1 MRCSKRR
8 CCWRQRTATGRS
20 RGAGYPRA
28 MHSAL
33 STAINRRLE
42 ALIIVWARREWPA
55 LRLLPVRWLRP
66 AVAPTALRL
75 RRLLTRAVLAATMSV
90 AVVVG
95 LLLLKP

>member
-1 MRCSKRR
+1 
-8 CCWRQRTATGRS
+8 
-20 RGAGYPRA
+20 

-33 STAINRRLE
+33 SAAIDRRLE

-75 RRLLTRAVLAATMSV
+75 RRLLTRAVLVAAMP
-90 AVVVG
+90 AAIAVG
-95 LLLLKP
+95 LLVLKP